1 LLKIKQHFQNDFSDC
16 FAALLQSPG
25 TNGEVRDLSADIEKA
40 KMQNVLTIVAC
51 DLLALMGI
59 AVTQKF
65 IRLVFTIGTMC
76 HHHRFSSS
84 SWLI

>member
-1 LLKIKQHFQNDFSDC
+1 VADVQDNDFSDC

-51 DLLALMGI
+51 DLLFLELKESLAGVQIILGCFEI
-59 AVTQKF
+59 C
-65 IRLVFTIGTMC
+65 L
-76 HHHRFSSS
+76 SSQ
-84 SWLI
+84 

>member
-1 LLKIKQHFQNDFSDC
+1 VVADVQDNDFSDC

-40 KMQNVLTIVAC
+40 KMQNVLTIVA
-51 DLLALMGI
+51 
-59 AVTQKF
+59 
-65 IRLVFTIGTMC
+65 IGTMC